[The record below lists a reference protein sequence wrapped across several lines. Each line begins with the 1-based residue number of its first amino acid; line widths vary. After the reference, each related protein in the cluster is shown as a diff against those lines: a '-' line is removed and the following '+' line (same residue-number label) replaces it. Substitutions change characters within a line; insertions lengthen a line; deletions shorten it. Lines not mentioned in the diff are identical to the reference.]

1 MKYKNCADIRQD
13 FLDFFHR
20 KGHQIVESS
29 SLIPKHDATL
39 LFTNA
44 GMNQFKDIFVGR
56 ERSIYSR
63 VTTCQRCMRAGG
75 KHNDLDKV
83 GYTSCHHTFFEML
96 GNFSFG
102 DYFKQEAIHFAW
114 ELLTSPQWFNLSKE
128 KLWVTVYAPD
138 KETYDIWHHEI
149 GMPHSHI
156 IGIGNNKGG
165 SYCSDNFWQMG
176 DIGPCG
182 PCTEIFYDHGPHIKG
197 ALPGKTVSL
206 TGNRYIELWNIVFMQ
221 YNKQPDGSFL
231 PLPQLCVDTGMGL
244 ERIATVL
251 QQVPTNY
258 DIDIFRKLIKL
269 ISLVTNINLKLLN
282 EEDST
287 IAALRVLADH
297 IRSASFLIADGVLP
311 SNEGR
316 GYVLRHI
323 IRRAV
328 RHGYMIGIKEK
339 FFYQLVSPLI
349 ETMDSLSEYIKNN
362 QTLIEEV
369 LKIEEE
375 TFMHTLE
382 KGLSLLN
389 TSLSKLHSP
398 ILDGQTVFRLYD
410 TYGLPRELTA
420 EICKE
425 RHIKID
431 EVGFQKAMDIQR
443 NRSRLSSSKN
453 KQITIINN
461 LITIFKGYDQSN
473 LEATV
478 TSILID
484 GQRKN
489 HIKDNT
495 EDSLIILDQTPF
507 YSESGG
513 QIGDTGKLWSQ
524 DTEFIVTNTIKL
536 GSSVGHI
543 GKILKGSL
551 CVGQKL
557 IAQIHEDRRVQIALN
572 HTATHLL
579 HSTLRLIL
587 GNHVMQKG
595 SLITDKYLRFDFNH
609 FLDLEPEQLLAVEQ
623 HVNMQIR
630 RNMPISAV
638 VMGREAAHQKGALY
652 LRDKQYPHS
661 VRVLT
666 IGDYS
671 VELCNG
677 THANSTGE
685 IGLFRI
691 MSEYSVS
698 SGIRRIEATTGH
710 NALQQVHH
718 EHESLQKICR
728 MLRANNNNIYEKV
741 HSLTKNIKIL
751 KKELQDTKAEQY
763 SQESNLLMR
772 ELIKMKHTSLLVSQL
787 INKDSKFLR
796 AMVILLL
803 QEVGSGVIILATVI
817 NNSIALISGVTQDL
831 TPYIKANEII
841 EIMGPK
847 LKAKG
852 GGKEDIAQACGKN
865 IKILPQVLEEIKIF
879 LIKELSSY

>member
-1 MKYKNCADIRQD
+1 MKYKNCANIRQD
-13 FLDFFHR
+13 FLEFFHK
-20 KGHQIVESS
+20 KGHQIVDSS
-29 SLIPKHDATL
+29 SLLPKKDDTL

-56 ERSIYSR
+56 ERSLFSR

-138 KETYDIWHHEI
+138 KETYDIWNHEI
-149 GMPHSHI
+149 GIQHSHI
-156 IGIGNNKGG
+156 IAIGNNKGG
-165 SYCSDNFWQMG
+165 AYCSDNFWQMG

-182 PCTEIFYDHGPHIKG
+182 PCTEIFYDHGSHIKG
-197 ALPGKTVSL
+197 ELPGNIGSL

-221 YNKQPDGSFL
+221 YNKQPDGTFV

-269 ISLVTNINLKLLN
+269 ISLVTNINLNVLN
-282 EEDST
+282 EEENRL
-287 IAALRVLADH
+287 AALRVLADH
-297 IRSASFLIADGVLP
+297 IRSSSFLIADGVLP

-349 ETMDSLSEYIKNN
+349 ETMDYLSEDIKNN
-362 QTLIEEV
+362 QNLIEEV

-375 TFMHTLE
+375 TFMHTLA

-389 TSLSKLHSP
+389 TSLSKLQSP
-398 ILDGQTVFRLYD
+398 ILDGRTVFRLYD
-410 TYGLPRELTA
+410 TYGFPRELTA

-425 RHIKID
+425 RNIKID
-431 EVGFQKAMDIQR
+431 EVGFNKAMEIQR
-443 NRSRLSSSKN
+443 NRSRLSISKT
-453 KQITIINN
+453 QPITIINN
-461 LITIFKGYDQSN
+461 LITIFKGHDQSN

-478 TSILID
+478 TSILRD

-489 HIKDNT
+489 NIKDNK
-495 EDSLIILDQTPF
+495 EDYLIILDQTPF
-507 YSESGG
+507 YSEAGG
-513 QIGDTGKLWSQ
+513 QIGDTGKLWSK

-536 GSSVGHI
+536 GPAIAHI
-543 GKILKGSL
+543 GKIFKGSL

-557 IAQIHEDRRVQIALN
+557 RAQINEDHRGQIALN

-609 FLDLEPEQLLAVEQ
+609 FLDLESKQLLAVEQ

-630 RNMPISAV
+630 RNMLISAV
-638 VMGREAAHQKGALY
+638 VMGREEAQKKGALY
-652 LRDKQYPHS
+652 LRDKQYPPS

-691 MSEYSVS
+691 IAEYSVS

-718 EHESLQKICR
+718 EHEILQKICR

-741 HSLTKNIKIL
+741 HALTKNIRIL
-751 KKELQDTKAEQY
+751 KKELQATKADQS
-763 SQESNLLMR
+763 SQESHLLMR
-772 ELIKMKHTSLLVSQL
+772 QLIKIKNTSLLVSQL
-787 INKDSKFLR
+787 INKDSKLLR

-803 QEVGSGVIILATVI
+803 QEVGSGVVILATVI
-817 NNSIALISGVTQDL
+817 NNSISLISGVTKDL
-831 TPYIKANEII
+831 MPYIKANEII

-847 LKAKG
+847 LEAKG

-865 IKILPQVLEEIKIF
+865 IKILPQVLEEIKIW
-879 LIKELSSY
+879 LIKKLSSD

>member
-1 MKYKNCADIRQD
+1 MKYKNCAEIRQD

-20 KGHQIVESS
+20 KGHQIVQSS
-29 SLIPKHDATL
+29 SLLANNDTTL

-44 GMNQFKDIFVGR
+44 GMNQFKDIFVGK

-138 KETYDIWHHEI
+138 KETYDIWNHEI
-149 GMPHSHI
+149 GMPNSHI

-197 ALPGKTVSL
+197 ELPGKTVSL
-206 TGNRYIELWNIVFMQ
+206 SGNRYIELWNIVFMQ
-221 YNKQPDGSFL
+221 YNKQPNGSFL
-231 PLPQLCVDTGMGL
+231 PLPKLCVDTGMGL

-251 QQVPTNY
+251 QQVQTNY

-282 EEDST
+282 EESS

-297 IRSASFLIADGVLP
+297 IRSSAFLIADGVLP

-339 FFYQLVSPLI
+339 FFYKLVSPLI
-349 ETMDSLSEYIKNN
+349 ETMDSLSEYIKNH

-382 KGLSLLN
+382 KGLSLLT

-410 TYGLPRELTA
+410 TYGFPRELTA

-431 EVGFQKAMDIQR
+431 EVGFKKAMEIQR
-443 NRSRLSSSKN
+443 NRSRLSSSKT
-453 KQITIINN
+453 KPMTIINN
-461 LITIFKGYDQSN
+461 LITIFKGHDQSN
-473 LEATV
+473 LEAT
-478 TSILID
+478 
-484 GQRKN
+484 
-489 HIKDNT
+489 
-495 EDSLIILDQTPF
+495 
-507 YSESGG
+507 
-513 QIGDTGKLWSQ
+513 
-524 DTEFIVTNTIKL
+524 
-536 GSSVGHI
+536 
-543 GKILKGSL
+543 
-551 CVGQKL
+551 
-557 IAQIHEDRRVQIALN
+557 
-572 HTATHLL
+572 
-579 HSTLRLIL
+579 
-587 GNHVMQKG
+587 
-595 SLITDKYLRFDFNH
+595 
-609 FLDLEPEQLLAVEQ
+609 
-623 HVNMQIR
+623 
-630 RNMPISAV
+630 
-638 VMGREAAHQKGALY
+638 
-652 LRDKQYPHS
+652 
-661 VRVLT
+661 
-666 IGDYS
+666 
-671 VELCNG
+671 
-677 THANSTGE
+677 
-685 IGLFRI
+685 
-691 MSEYSVS
+691 
-698 SGIRRIEATTGH
+698 
-710 NALQQVHH
+710 
-718 EHESLQKICR
+718 
-728 MLRANNNNIYEKV
+728 
-741 HSLTKNIKIL
+741 
-751 KKELQDTKAEQY
+751 
-763 SQESNLLMR
+763 
-772 ELIKMKHTSLLVSQL
+772 
-787 INKDSKFLR
+787 
-796 AMVILLL
+796 
-803 QEVGSGVIILATVI
+803 
-817 NNSIALISGVTQDL
+817 
-831 TPYIKANEII
+831 
-841 EIMGPK
+841 
-847 LKAKG
+847 
-852 GGKEDIAQACGKN
+852 
-865 IKILPQVLEEIKIF
+865 
-879 LIKELSSY
+879 